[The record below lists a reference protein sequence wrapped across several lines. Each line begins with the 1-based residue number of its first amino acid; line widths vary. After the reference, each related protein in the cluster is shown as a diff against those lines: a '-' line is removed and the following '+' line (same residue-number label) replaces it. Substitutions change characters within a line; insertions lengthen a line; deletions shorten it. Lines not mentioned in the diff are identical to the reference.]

1 MNCGI
6 IITIEILEISNIEII
21 VIINDTHLGI
31 FKKSLILPVI
41 VQRAMAIII
50 EAKNSIMISFNPHK
64 INIEITKAIVDS
76 RLDCFNL
83 DI

>member
-21 VIINDTHLGI
+21 VITNDAHLGI
-31 FKKSLILPVI
+31 LRKSLILPVI
-41 VQRAMAIII
+41 VERAIAITID
-50 EAKNSIMISFNPHK
+50 AKNSISISFKLHK
-64 INIEITKAIVDS
+64 INMEIIKAVIDS
-76 RLDCFNL
+76 KLVGFKF